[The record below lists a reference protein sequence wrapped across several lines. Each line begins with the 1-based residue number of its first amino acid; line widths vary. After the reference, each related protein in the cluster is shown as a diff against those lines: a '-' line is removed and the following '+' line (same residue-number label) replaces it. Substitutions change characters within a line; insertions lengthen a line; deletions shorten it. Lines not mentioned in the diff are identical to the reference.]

1 MTPVEVGDR
10 EVVVASITDVVSAM
24 VVVSAVVISVF
35 PEVTSVFKD
44 DEIALDDSLLVE
56 TSEPEVTVSDT
67 LVSDGRVRKLRVESI
82 TVLVTPEL

>member
-10 EVVVASITDVVSAM
+10 EVVVASITDVVSVM

-56 TSEPEVTVSDT
+56 ISEPEVTVSDT

-82 TVLVTPEL
+82 TELVTLEL